1 MLSVGPDGGG
11 GGSGGGGG
19 GFRVEPDEL
28 DGAAQT
34 AGAVAEQVPDGT
46 ARVLGASDE
55 AEAGLP
61 GWTTGSELDACTDE
75 WKRLLD
81 GLSAEMDRQGGNL
94 RQTAANYRRAE
105 QDAARGLTG
114 R

>member
-1 MLSVGPDGGG
+1 MLSVGPDGGS
-11 GGSGGGGG
+11 GGSGGG
-19 GFRVEPDEL
+19 FQVDPDEL

-34 AGAVAEQVPDGT
+34 AGTVAEQVPGGT
-46 ARVLGASDE
+46 SRVLGASDE
-55 AEAGLP
+55 AEGGLR
-61 GWTTGSELDACTDE
+61 GWSTGSELNACTDE

-81 GLSAEMDRQGGNL
+81 GLSAEMDRQGDNL

-105 QDAARGLTG
+105 QDAASGLAG